1 MNENFAAVLIVN
13 DLDEVSNFANLVNF
27 GWVLCIYE
35 FKFLEP
41 WYLELFTVLPA
52 RVLVL
57 L

>member
-13 DLDEVSNFANLVNF
+13 DLDEVSPKLANF

-41 WYLELFTVLPA
+41 WYLKLFTVLPA